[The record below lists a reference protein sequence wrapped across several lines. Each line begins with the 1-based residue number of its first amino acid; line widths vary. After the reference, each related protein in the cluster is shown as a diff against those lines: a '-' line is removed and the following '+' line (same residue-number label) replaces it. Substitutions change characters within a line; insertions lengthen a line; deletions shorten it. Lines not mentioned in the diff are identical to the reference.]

1 MKVWCSSFREDFDKL
16 GRLNNCSSMCD
27 GDCVIEIP
35 TKEDVDISER
45 ELTEEGSSL
54 ECTGF

>member
-1 MKVWCSSFREDFDKL
+1 
-16 GRLNNCSSMCD
+16 MCD